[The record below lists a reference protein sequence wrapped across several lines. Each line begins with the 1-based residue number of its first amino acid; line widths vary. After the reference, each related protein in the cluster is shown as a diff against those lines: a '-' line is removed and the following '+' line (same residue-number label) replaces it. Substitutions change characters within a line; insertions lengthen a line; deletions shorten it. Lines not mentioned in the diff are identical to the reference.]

1 VIFAVVLGWQT
12 GFQGEGD
19 EQMLAEAISLIT
31 SMAQRAQTPDQ
42 RWKFLEVPGTKGQQL
57 VLASGDT
64 VAPYLREPLPSA
76 VQVNTVADFA
86 DFVKRHHGIDGGE
99 SGPMI
104 VYYDVPGLF
113 AWRDENRRKGL
124 VWCPLLKT
132 PIFERLVC
140 LENGPPE
147 LLDQKAAYQLM
158 RVDFDVHR
166 VDDTFYQWIRTCKWK
181 ANSGGERTVGVGN
194 DSMGRDIELAVAN
207 PNGVACPEE
216 FTLSLKV
223 FDEPTIFDPS
233 EIRMAVDVRLEQ
245 QKFVIQPF
253 PGQLRAAVELEL
265 NAIGEFLHDQLDG
278 HNVPVYRGRP
288 DIAELVPGIPEAGSV
303 DTEY

>member
-1 VIFAVVLGWQT
+1 
-12 GFQGEGD
+12 
-19 EQMLAEAISLIT
+19 MLNEAIGALTIL
-31 SMAQRAQTPDQ
+31 AQRAQSVDQ
-42 RWKFLEVPGTKGQQL
+42 RWKFLEVPGTKGEQL
-57 VLASGDT
+57 VLVSGDT

-86 DFVKRHHGIDGGE
+86 EFVRRHHNGSLGE

-104 VYYDVPGLF
+104 VYYDLPGLF

-132 PIFERLVC
+132 PIFERLEE
-140 LENGPPE
+140 LESNPE
-147 LLDQKAAYQLM
+147 PIDQKAAYQLM
-158 RVDFDVHR
+158 RVDFDSHR

-216 FTLSLKV
+216 FRLSLKV
-223 FDEPTIFDPS
+223 FDEPTIVDPS
-233 EIRMAVDVRLEQ
+233 VIRMAVDVRLEQ
-245 QKFVIQPF
+245 QKFVVQPF

-265 NAIGEFLHDQLDG
+265 NAIGAFLHDQLDDEDI
-278 HNVPVYRGRP
+278 PVYRGRP
-288 DIAELVPGIPEAGSV
+288 DIAQLVPGIPQAGSV